1 MTTRTNPMP
10 LRFDRLSARPVF
22 VCASV
27 LTLVGLLA
35 IVLPQIATFATVV
48 FVGGLL
54 LVAGISGLY
63 TTIQGRSIFNWRS
76 MGALFLVT
84 SLVGLIFLVYPDI
97 GIRVLTAILAVL
109 LLFEGIVYT
118 AVGMKLRDSF
128 AAWKWMLFSGV
139 ISLFLA
145 ILIFIGWPATT
156 AVVMGFLIGFNF
168 LTSGLSL
175 FMFGSA
181 IKSSATV

>member
-1 MTTRTNPMP
+1 MTTRTIDMP

-27 LTLVGLLA
+27 LTLLGLLA
-35 IVLPQIATFATVV
+35 IVLPHIATLATVL
-48 FVGGLL
+48 FIGGLL

-63 TTIQGRSIFNWRS
+63 VMIQGRSLFNWRS

-84 SLVGLIFLVYPDI
+84 GVVGLIFLVYPDI

-118 AVGMKLRDSF
+118 AVGTQFRELF
-128 AAWKWMLFSGV
+128 TAWKWMVFSGV
-139 ISLFLA
+139 ISLLLA
-145 ILIFIGWPATT
+145 LLILIGWPATT
-156 AVVMGFLIGFNF
+156 TVVMGLLIGFNF
-168 LTSGLSL
+168 LSSGLSL
-175 FMFGSA
+175 FMLGSA
-181 IKSSATV
+181 VKSSGTL